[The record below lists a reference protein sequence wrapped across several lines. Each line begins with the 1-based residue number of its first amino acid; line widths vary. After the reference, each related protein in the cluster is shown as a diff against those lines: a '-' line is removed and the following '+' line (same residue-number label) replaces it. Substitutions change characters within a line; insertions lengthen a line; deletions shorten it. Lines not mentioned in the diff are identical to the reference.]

1 MQQES
6 LLRKKLLVMLGILGV
21 SYSSIFIRFTGA
33 PAVVVVFFRMVFAA
47 IPLALFVLARSEL
60 REELKSLEPRQ
71 ILGALFSGVVL
82 ALHLTFYVQSVHL
95 TAISS
100 ATLLVDTEVLFVA
113 LIASFLFREKISL
126 SGKIGI
132 LLALTGSVILSAG
145 ELLLGAAQGMGIVEN
160 AGFLGLKEAAS
171 LEAGAGLSSGM
182 GPDRILGDVFA
193 LIGAIFLAV
202 YTLLGSRLRKSVSTI
217 SYTFLAYAGA
227 SAVLL
232 CTCLA
237 ASIPLTGWSR
247 NDYFFSFLMT
257 VFCTFMGHSIF
268 NWGLR
273 YLPAPFISTC
283 RLGEPVV
290 ATILAVL
297 LFSEVPGLHQII
309 GGVIVLAGLYIYCMR
324 E

>member
-21 SYSSIFIRFTGA
+21 SYSSIFIRFTDA
-33 PAVVVVFFRMVFAA
+33 PAVVVVFFRMAFAA
-47 IPLALFVLARSEL
+47 VPLTLLVLARSDL
-60 REELKSLEPRQ
+60 RDELKGMGTGP
-71 ILGALFSGVVL
+71 ILGALLSGVFL

-95 TAISS
+95 TTISS

-113 LIASFLFREKISL
+113 LVSAFLFREKISPA
-126 SGKIGI
+126 GRIGI
-132 LLALTGSVILSAG
+132 LLALIGSVMLSVG
-145 ELLLGAAQGMGIVEN
+145 DLLLGAVQGMGVVEN
-160 AGFLGLKEAAS
+160 AGFLGLQEAVT
-171 LEAGAGLSSGM
+171 LEAEVGRSGM
-182 GPDRILGDVFA
+182 GPNRILGDVFA
-193 LIGAIFLAV
+193 LIGAVFLAV

-237 ASIPLTGWSR
+237 ASIPLTGWSS

-268 NWGLR
+268 NWGLK

-324 E
+324 D